1 MPPPSDPPPGHAGG
15 VLRID
20 LDAIAANYRNLR
32 ARLAGATCGAVVK
45 ADGYGL
51 GAAKVAK
58 ALAGAG
64 CRDFFVALIDEGVE
78 IRAVLPEA
86 DIYAFCGATPETAA
100 ALAEHRL
107 IPALNDLGQIEA
119 YSAYARTRAREAG
132 GGEGSGRLAAL
143 IHIDTGMTRLGLEE
157 PDVAAL
163 ADNSERLAG
172 IEVKYVMSHLA
183 AAEEPANPLNA
194 CQLAAFNDAR
204 AQLAPCLGDP
214 SSAAAA
220 RPPRRLEAGAPASRS
235 RTEGRSGRRRQAGV
249 DAPASLANSSGIF
262 LGPDYHFDL
271 ARPGAA
277 LYGIAPQAG
286 APNPMTQVVRLQGK
300 ILQVRDVDSPMTVGY
315 GATHRVR
322 AKGRIATLGVGYAD
336 GYFRALSNRG
346 HAYIGETRVPV
357 VGRVSMDLI
366 TIDVSDVP
374 PDQAVPGGFVDLIS
388 DHHPVDALAEE
399 AGTIGYEILT
409 ALGRRYHRIYSHAAG

>member
-20 LDAIAANYRNLR
+20 LDAIAANYRNLQ

-78 IRAVLPEA
+78 IRTVLPEA

-143 IHIDTGMTRLGLEE
+143 IHVDTGMTRLGLEA

-163 ADNSERLAG
+163 ADDPERLAG

-183 AAEEPANPLNA
+183 AAEDPANPLNA
-194 CQLAAFNDAR
+194 RQLAAFDDAR
-204 AQLAPCLGDP
+204 ARLGP
-214 SSAAAA
+214 
-220 RPPRRLEAGAPASRS
+220 GI
-235 RTEGRSGRRRQAGV
+235 

-286 APNPMTQVVRLQGK
+286 VPNPMTQVVRLQGK

-322 AKGRIATLGVGYAD
+322 AKGRIATVGVGYAD
-336 GYFRALSNRG
+336 GYFRALGNRG

-366 TIDVSDVP
+366 TFDVAEVP
-374 PDQAVPGGFVDLIS
+374 PDQAVPGGFIDLIG
-388 DHHPVDALAEE
+388 DRHPVDALAEE

-409 ALGRRYHRIYSHAAG
+409 ALGRRYHRIYSHGAG

>member
-1 MPPPSDPPPGHAGG
+1 MFRPLGTTTLRTRMPPPSDPPPGHAGG

-58 ALAGAG
+58 ALAAAG

-86 DIYAFCGATPETAA
+86 DIYAFCGATPETVA

-143 IHIDTGMTRLGLEE
+143 IHIDTGMTRLGLEAS
-157 PDVAAL
+157 DVAAL
-163 ADNSERLAG
+163 ADDPERLAG

-194 CQLAAFNDAR
+194 RQLAAFNDAR
-204 AQLAPCLGDP
+204 AQFGNN
-214 SSAAAA
+214 
-220 RPPRRLEAGAPASRS
+220 
-235 RTEGRSGRRRQAGV
+235 
-249 DAPASLANSSGIF
+249 APASLANSSGIF

-286 APNPMTQVVRLQGK
+286 IPNPMTQVVRLQGK

-322 AKGRIATLGVGYAD
+322 AKGRIATVGVGYAD
-336 GYFRALSNRG
+336 GYFRALGNRG

-366 TIDVSDVP
+366 TLDVSKVP

>member
-20 LDAIAANYRNLR
+20 LDAIAANYRNLQ

-45 ADGYGL
+45 ADAYGL

-58 ALAGAG
+58 ALAEAG

-78 IRAVLPEA
+78 IRAALPEA
-86 DIYAFCGATPETAA
+86 DIYAFCGATAETAA
-100 ALAEHRL
+100 ALAEYRL

-119 YSAYARTRAREAG
+119 YSAYARTRSREAG
-132 GGEGSGRLAAL
+132 GGDGSGRLAAL
-143 IHIDTGMTRLGLEE
+143 IHIDTGMTRLGLEAR
-157 PDVAAL
+157 DVATL
-163 ADNSERLAG
+163 ADNPRRLAG

-183 AAEEPANPLNA
+183 SADEPANPLNA
-194 CQLAAFNDAR
+194 RQLAAFNNAR
-204 AQLAPCLGDP
+204 AQLGNI
-214 SSAAAA
+214 
-220 RPPRRLEAGAPASRS
+220 
-235 RTEGRSGRRRQAGV
+235 
-249 DAPASLANSSGIF
+249 APASLANSSGIF
-262 LGPDYHFDL
+262 LGADFHFDL

-277 LYGIAPQAG
+277 LYGVAPQPG
-286 APNPMTQVVRLQGK
+286 VPNPMTQVVRLQGK
-300 ILQVRDVDSPMTVGY
+300 ILQLRDVDSPMTVGY

-322 AKGRIATLGVGYAD
+322 TKGRIATVGVGYAD
-336 GYFRALSNRG
+336 GYFRALGDRG

-366 TIDVSDVP
+366 TLDVSKVP

-388 DHHPVDALAEE
+388 DRHPVDALAEE
-399 AGTIGYEILT
+399 AGTVGYEILT
-409 ALGRRYHRIYSHAAG
+409 ALGRRYHRIYSHGAG

>member
-20 LDAIAANYRNLR
+20 LDAIAANYRNLQ

-45 ADGYGL
+45 ADAYGL

-58 ALAGAG
+58 ALAEAG

-78 IRAVLPEA
+78 IRAALPEA
-86 DIYAFCGATPETAA
+86 DIYAFCGATAETAA
-100 ALAEHRL
+100 ALAEYRL

-119 YSAYARTRAREAG
+119 YSAYARTRSREAG
-132 GGEGSGRLAAL
+132 GGDGSGRLAAL
-143 IHIDTGMTRLGLEE
+143 IHIDTGMTRLGLEAR
-157 PDVAAL
+157 DVATL
-163 ADNSERLAG
+163 ADNPRRLAG

-183 AAEEPANPLNA
+183 SADEPANPLNA
-194 CQLAAFNDAR
+194 RQLAAFNDAR
-204 AQLAPCLGDP
+204 AQLGNI
-214 SSAAAA
+214 
-220 RPPRRLEAGAPASRS
+220 
-235 RTEGRSGRRRQAGV
+235 
-249 DAPASLANSSGIF
+249 APASLANSSGIF
-262 LGPDYHFDL
+262 LGADFHFDL

-277 LYGIAPQAG
+277 LYGVAPQPG
-286 APNPMTQVVRLQGK
+286 VPNPMTQVVRLQGK

-322 AKGRIATLGVGYAD
+322 TKGRIATVGVGYAD
-336 GYFRALSNRG
+336 GYFRALGDRG

-366 TIDVSDVP
+366 TLDVSKVP

-388 DHHPVDALAEE
+388 DRHPVDALAEE
-399 AGTIGYEILT
+399 AGTVGYEILT
-409 ALGRRYHRIYSHAAG
+409 ALGRRYHRIYSHGAG

>member
-20 LDAIAANYRNLR
+20 LDAIAANYRNLQ

-45 ADGYGL
+45 ADAYGL

-58 ALAGAG
+58 ALAEAG

-78 IRAVLPEA
+78 IRAALPEA
-86 DIYAFCGATPETAA
+86 DIYAFCGATAETAA
-100 ALAEHRL
+100 ALAEYRL

-119 YSAYARTRAREAG
+119 YSAYARTRSREAG
-132 GGEGSGRLAAL
+132 GGDESGRLAAL
-143 IHIDTGMTRLGLEE
+143 IHIDTGMTRLGLEAR
-157 PDVAAL
+157 DVATL
-163 ADNSERLAG
+163 ADNPRRLAG

-183 AAEEPANPLNA
+183 SADEPANPLNA
-194 CQLAAFNDAR
+194 RQLAAFNDAR
-204 AQLAPCLGDP
+204 AQLGNI
-214 SSAAAA
+214 
-220 RPPRRLEAGAPASRS
+220 
-235 RTEGRSGRRRQAGV
+235 
-249 DAPASLANSSGIF
+249 APASLANSSGIF
-262 LGPDYHFDL
+262 LGADFHFDL

-277 LYGIAPQAG
+277 LYGVAPQPG
-286 APNPMTQVVRLQGK
+286 VPNPMTQVVRLQGK

-322 AKGRIATLGVGYAD
+322 TKGRIATVGVGYAD
-336 GYFRALSNRG
+336 GYFRALGDRG

-366 TIDVSDVP
+366 TLDVSKVP

-388 DHHPVDALAEE
+388 DRHPVDALAEE
-399 AGTIGYEILT
+399 AGTVGYEILT
-409 ALGRRYHRIYSHAAG
+409 ALGRRYHRIYSHGAG

>member
-20 LDAIAANYRNLR
+20 LDAIAANYRNLQ

-45 ADGYGL
+45 ADAYGL

-58 ALAGAG
+58 ALAEAG

-78 IRAVLPEA
+78 IRAALPEA
-86 DIYAFCGATPETAA
+86 DIYAFCGATAETAA

-119 YSAYARTRAREAG
+119 YSAYARTPARKAAG
-132 GGEGSGRLAAL
+132 GDGSGRLAAL
-143 IHIDTGMTRLGLEE
+143 IHVDTGMTRLGLEAR
-157 PDVAAL
+157 DVAAL
-163 ADNSERLAG
+163 AEKPERLAG

-183 AAEEPANPLNA
+183 SADDPANPLNA
-194 CQLAAFNDAR
+194 RQLTAFNNAR
-204 AQLAPCLGDP
+204 ARLGP
-214 SSAAAA
+214 SHDS
-220 RPPRRLEAGAPASRS
+220 
-235 RTEGRSGRRRQAGV
+235 
-249 DAPASLANSSGIF
+249 PASLANSSGIF

-277 LYGIAPQAG
+277 LYGIAPQPG
-286 APNPMTQVVRLQGK
+286 IPNPMTQVVRLQGK

-322 AKGRIATLGVGYAD
+322 TKGRIATVGVGYAD
-336 GYFRALSNRG
+336 GYFRALGDRG

-366 TIDVSDVP
+366 TLDVSKVP

-388 DHHPVDALAEE
+388 DRHPVDALAEE
-399 AGTIGYEILT
+399 AGTVGYEILT
-409 ALGRRYHRIYSHAAG
+409 ALGRRYHRIYSHGAG

>member
-1 MPPPSDPPPGHAGG
+1 MTTLRTRMPPPSDPPPGDAGG

-20 LDAIAANYRNLR
+20 LGAIAANYRNLQ
-32 ARLAGATCGAVVK
+32 ARLAAATCGAVVK
-45 ADGYGL
+45 ADAYGL

-58 ALAGAG
+58 ALWGAG

-119 YSAYARTRAREAG
+119 YSAYARTPAREAAG
-132 GGEGSGRLAAL
+132 GVGSGRLAAL
-143 IHIDTGMTRLGLEE
+143 IHIDTGMTRLGLEARE
-157 PDVAAL
+157 VAAL
-163 ADNSERLAG
+163 ADDPRRLAG

-183 AAEEPANPLNA
+183 AAEEPADPLNA
-194 CQLAAFNDAR
+194 RQLAAFNDAR
-204 AQLAPCLGDP
+204 A
-214 SSAAAA
+214 
-220 RPPRRLEAGAPASRS
+220 RLEFGI
-235 RTEGRSGRRRQAGV
+235 
-249 DAPASLANSSGIF
+249 DAPASFANSSGIF

-277 LYGIAPQAG
+277 LYGIAPRPG
-286 APNPMTQVVRLQGK
+286 VPNPMAQVVSLQGK
-300 ILQVRDVDSPMTVGY
+300 ILQLRDVDSPMTVGY

-322 AKGRIATLGVGYAD
+322 AKGRIATVGVGYAD
-336 GYFRALSNRG
+336 GYFRALGDRG

-366 TIDVSDVP
+366 TLDVSDVP

-388 DHHPVDALAEE
+388 DRHPVDALAAE

>member
-20 LDAIAANYRNLR
+20 LDAIAANYRNLQ

-45 ADGYGL
+45 ADAYGL

-58 ALAGAG
+58 ALAEAG

-78 IRAVLPEA
+78 IRAALPEA
-86 DIYAFCGATPETAA
+86 DIYAFCGATAETAA
-100 ALAEHRL
+100 ALAEYRL

-119 YSAYARTRAREAG
+119 YSAYARTRSREAG
-132 GGEGSGRLAAL
+132 GGDGSGRLAAL
-143 IHIDTGMTRLGLEE
+143 IHIDTGMTRLGLEAR
-157 PDVAAL
+157 DVATL
-163 ADNSERLAG
+163 ADNPRRLAG

-183 AAEEPANPLNA
+183 SADEPANPLNA
-194 CQLAAFNDAR
+194 RQLAAFNNAR
-204 AQLAPCLGDP
+204 AQLGNI
-214 SSAAAA
+214 
-220 RPPRRLEAGAPASRS
+220 
-235 RTEGRSGRRRQAGV
+235 
-249 DAPASLANSSGIF
+249 APASLANSSGIF
-262 LGPDYHFDL
+262 LGADFHFDL

-277 LYGIAPQAG
+277 LYGVAPQPG
-286 APNPMTQVVRLQGK
+286 VPNPMTQVVRLQGK

-322 AKGRIATLGVGYAD
+322 TKGRIATVGVGYAD
-336 GYFRALSNRG
+336 GYFRALGDRG

-366 TIDVSDVP
+366 TLDVSKVP

-388 DHHPVDALAEE
+388 DRHPVDALAEE
-399 AGTIGYEILT
+399 AGTVGYEILT
-409 ALGRRYHRIYSHAAG
+409 ALGRRYHRIYSHGAG

>member
-20 LDAIAANYRNLR
+20 LDAIAANYRNLQ

-45 ADGYGL
+45 ADAYGL

-58 ALAGAG
+58 ALAEAG

-78 IRAVLPEA
+78 IRAALPEA
-86 DIYAFCGATPETAA
+86 DIYAFCGATAETAA
-100 ALAEHRL
+100 ALAEYRL

-119 YSAYARTRAREAG
+119 YSAYARTRSREAG
-132 GGEGSGRLAAL
+132 GGDGSGRLAAL
-143 IHIDTGMTRLGLEE
+143 IHIDTGMTRLGLEAR
-157 PDVAAL
+157 DVATL
-163 ADNSERLAG
+163 ADNPRRLAG

-183 AAEEPANPLNA
+183 SADEPANPLNA
-194 CQLAAFNDAR
+194 RQLAAFNDAR
-204 AQLAPCLGDP
+204 AQLGNI
-214 SSAAAA
+214 
-220 RPPRRLEAGAPASRS
+220 
-235 RTEGRSGRRRQAGV
+235 
-249 DAPASLANSSGIF
+249 APASLANSSGIF
-262 LGPDYHFDL
+262 LGADFHFDL

-277 LYGIAPQAG
+277 LYGVAPQPG
-286 APNPMTQVVRLQGK
+286 VPNPMAQVVRLQGK

-322 AKGRIATLGVGYAD
+322 TKGRIATVGVGYAD
-336 GYFRALSNRG
+336 GYFRALGDRG

-366 TIDVSDVP
+366 TLDVSKVP

-388 DHHPVDALAEE
+388 DRHPVDALAEE
-399 AGTIGYEILT
+399 AGTVGYEILT
-409 ALGRRYHRIYSHAAG
+409 ALGRRHHRIYSHGAG

>member
-15 VLRID
+15 VLHID

-32 ARLAGATCGAVVK
+32 ARLAAATCGAVVK
-45 ADGYGL
+45 ADAYGL

-86 DIYAFCGATPETAA
+86 TIYAFCGATAETAA
-100 ALAEHRL
+100 ALAEYRL

-119 YSAYARTRAREAG
+119 YSAYARTPASEAAG
-132 GGEGSGRLAAL
+132 GGGSGRLAAM
-143 IHIDTGMTRLGLEE
+143 IHIDTGMTRLGLEA

-163 ADNSERLAG
+163 AEKPERLAG

-183 AAEEPANPLNA
+183 SAEEPANPMNA
-194 CQLAAFNDAR
+194 RQLAAFNDAR
-204 AQLAPCLGDP
+204 AQLGNDT
-214 SSAAAA
+214 
-220 RPPRRLEAGAPASRS
+220 RASF
-235 RTEGRSGRRRQAGV
+235 
-249 DAPASLANSSGIF
+249 ANSSGIF

-286 APNPMTQVVRLQGK
+286 IPNPMTQVVRLQGK

-315 GATHRVR
+315 GAAHRVR
-322 AKGRIATLGVGYAD
+322 AKGRIATVGVGYAD
-336 GYFRALSNRG
+336 GYFRALGNRG

-366 TIDVSDVP
+366 TLDVSKAP

-388 DHHPVDALAEE
+388 DRHPVDALAKE

-409 ALGRRYHRIYSHAAG
+409 ALGRRHHRIYSHGTG

>member
-86 DIYAFCGATPETAA
+86 DIYAFCGATAETAA
-100 ALAEHRL
+100 ALAEYRL

-119 YSAYARTRAREAG
+119 YSAYARTRATEAG
-132 GGEGSGRLAAL
+132 GGDGSGRLAAL
-143 IHIDTGMTRLGLEE
+143 IHIDTGMTRLGLEARE
-157 PDVAAL
+157 VAAL
-163 ADNSERLAG
+163 ADNPERLAG

-194 CQLAAFNDAR
+194 RQLAAFDDAR
-204 AQLAPCLGDP
+204 AQLAPCL
-214 SSAAAA
+214 
-220 RPPRRLEAGAPASRS
+220 RQAGASLSPRFA
-235 RTEGRSGRRRQAGV
+235 GVAGRRRQAGV

-277 LYGIAPQAG
+277 LYGIAPQAAG
-286 APNPMTQVVRLQGK
+286 PNPMTQVVRLQGK

-322 AKGRIATLGVGYAD
+322 AKGRIATVGVGYAD
-336 GYFRALSNRG
+336 GYFRALGNRG

-366 TIDVSDVP
+366 TFDVAEVP
-374 PDQAVPGGFVDLIS
+374 PDQAVPGGFIDLIS

-409 ALGRRYHRIYSHAAG
+409 ALGRRYHRIYSGGAG

>member
-58 ALAGAG
+58 TLAGAG

-86 DIYAFCGATPETAA
+86 DIYAFCGATAETAA

-132 GGEGSGRLAAL
+132 SGEGSGRLAAL
-143 IHIDTGMTRLGLEE
+143 IHIDTGMTRLGLEA

-194 CQLAAFNDAR
+194 RQLAAFNNAR
-204 AQLAPCLGDP
+204 ARLGPCL
-214 SSAAAA
+214 
-220 RPPRRLEAGAPASRS
+220 REAGAPASRS

-286 APNPMTQVVRLQGK
+286 VPNPMTQVVRLQGK

-322 AKGRIATLGVGYAD
+322 AKGRIATVGVGYAD
-336 GYFRALSNRG
+336 GYFRALGNRG

-366 TIDVSDVP
+366 TIDVSKVP

-388 DHHPVDALAEE
+388 DRHPVDALAEE

-409 ALGRRYHRIYSHAAG
+409 ALGRRYHRIYSGGAG

>member
-20 LDAIAANYRNLR
+20 LDAIAANYRVLR

-78 IRAVLPEA
+78 IRAVLPAA

-119 YSAYARTRAREAG
+119 YSAYARTRATEAG
-132 GGEGSGRLAAL
+132 GGDGSGRLAAL
-143 IHIDTGMTRLGLEE
+143 IHIYNGITPSCLEARE
-157 PDVAAL
+157 VAAL
-163 ADNSERLAG
+163 ADNPERLAG

-183 AAEEPANPLNA
+183 AAEEPADPLNA
-194 CQLAAFNDAR
+194 RQLAAFDDAR
-204 AQLAPCLGDP
+204 ARLGP
-214 SSAAAA
+214 
-220 RPPRRLEAGAPASRS
+220 GI
-235 RTEGRSGRRRQAGV
+235 
-249 DAPASLANSSGIF
+249 DAPASFANSSGIF

-286 APNPMTQVVRLQGK
+286 VPNPMTQVVRLQGK

-322 AKGRIATLGVGYAD
+322 AKGRIATVGVGYAD
-336 GYFRALSNRG
+336 GYFRALGNRG

-366 TIDVSDVP
+366 TFDVAKVP
-374 PDQAVPGGFVDLIS
+374 PDQAVPGGFIDLIS

-409 ALGRRYHRIYSHAAG
+409 ALGRRYHRIYSGGAG